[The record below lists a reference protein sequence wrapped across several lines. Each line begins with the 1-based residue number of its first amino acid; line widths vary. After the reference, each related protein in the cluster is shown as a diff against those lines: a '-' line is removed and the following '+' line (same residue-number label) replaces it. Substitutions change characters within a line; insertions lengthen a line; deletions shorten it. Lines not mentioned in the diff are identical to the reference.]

1 MGGFAALAG
10 YLALVVGVVGLIV
23 IATHL
28 LGEKHRESGTGIPYE
43 SGVLPTS
50 PGKLR
55 FPADFYLIAMFFVIF
70 DVAAVFLFAWAVSV
84 RELGWGGLIAVLVF
98 SVETT
103 AALAYIWKSGA
114 FDWGRARRLAHLRRH
129 GFKP

>member
-28 LGEKHRESGTGIPYE
+28 LGEKHRESGTGVPYE
-43 SGVLPTS
+43 SGVLPSS
-50 PGKLR
+50 PGHLR
-55 FPADFYLIAMFFVIF
+55 FPSDFYLIAMFFVIF

-84 RELGWGGLIAVLVF
+84 RELGWGGLVAVLVF
-98 SVETT
+98 SIETV

-114 FDWGRARRLAHLRRH
+114 FDWGKARKLAHLKRH
-129 GFKP
+129 GLKP